1 MRNTAALTRRQ
12 ALATLTA
19 GALATRTAFAAP
31 DSKEAPFRF
40 GALDHLAIAV
50 DDTEKSVHFYT
61 RLFGNTVLKEKSN
74 PRHYVKLGPNYV
86 AMAPAGQGQASQ
98 VINHFCPGIVNF
110 DLDATKRA
118 LDQMGIQYRVATGV
132 GLFVPDP
139 DGTLVQLWTENSWS
153 HLGETAAPAS
163 IPAQG
168 EPLIRP
174 TAIDHILVNVSNMEK
189 STAFYEKILGTIIN
203 PNSRPRR
210 TWFSGG
216 GRDRIGLAL
225 VGPGQ
230 KPGIDHYCL
239 TAPFERESLAKAV
252 EAAGAKI
259 IQGDVAAG
267 IDFLDVNGIH
277 VQITS
282 PARA

>member
-1 MRNTAALTRRQ
+1 MRTTALLTRRG

-19 GALATRTAFAAP
+19 GAIAARTALSA
-31 DSKEAPFRF
+31 DTPFRF
-40 GALDHLAIAV
+40 GALDHLALAV
-50 DDTEKSVHFYT
+50 DDTDKSVHFYT
-61 RLFGNTVLKEKSN
+61 RVFGNTVLKERTN

-86 AMAPAGQGQASQ
+86 AMAPPGQGQASQ

-110 DLDATKRA
+110 DLGATKQA
-118 LDQMGIQYRVATGV
+118 LDQMGIQYREATGV

-153 HLGETAAPAS
+153 HLGETATPAA
-163 IPAQG
+163 IPSQG
-168 EPLIRP
+168 EPLLRP
-174 TAIDHILVNVSNMEK
+174 TGIDHILINVSNVEK
-189 STAFYEKILGTIIN
+189 STAFYEKILGPVIN
-203 PNSRPRR
+203 PASRPRR

-216 GRDRIGLAL
+216 GGNRVGLAL
-225 VGPGQ
+225 IDPGQ

-239 TAPFERESLAKAV
+239 TASFDRASLAKAV

-277 VQITS
+277 VQIIP

>member
-1 MRNTAALTRRQ
+1 MRTTALRTRRE

-19 GALATRTAFAAP
+19 GVLATRTAFSAN
-31 DSKEAPFRF
+31 APFRF

-50 DDTEKSVHFYT
+50 DNTEKSVHFYT
-61 RLFGNTVLKEKSN
+61 RVFGNTVLKEKTN

-86 AMAPAGQGQASQ
+86 AIAPPGQGQASQ

-110 DLDATKRA
+110 DLASTKRA
-118 LDQMGIQYRVATGV
+118 LDQMGIQYREATGV

-139 DGTLVQLWTENSWS
+139 DGTLVQLWTEDSWS
-153 HLGETAAPAS
+153 HLSETATPAS
-163 IPAQG
+163 ITFPG
-168 EPLIRP
+168 EPLLRP
-174 TAIDHILVNVSNMEK
+174 TGIDHILVNVSNVEK
-189 STAFYEKILGTIIN
+189 STMFYEKILGPVIN
-203 PNSRPRR
+203 PASRPRR

-216 GRDRIGLAL
+216 AGNRVGLAL

-239 TAPFERESLAKAV
+239 TAPFDRASLSKAV
-252 EAAGAKI
+252 ESAGAKI
-259 IQGDVAAG
+259 IQGDVPAG
-267 IDFLDVNGIH
+267 IDFLDVSGIH
-277 VQITS
+277 VQILP

>member
-1 MRNTAALTRRQ
+1 MRTAALLTRREVF
-12 ALATLTA
+12 ATLTA
-19 GALATRTAFAAP
+19 GAISARTALAA
-31 DSKEAPFRF
+31 DAPFHF

-61 RLFGNTVLKEKSN
+61 RVFGNSVLKEKSN
-74 PRHYVKLGPNYV
+74 PRHYVKLGPNYI

-110 DLDATKRA
+110 DLASTKRA
-118 LDQMGIQYRVATGV
+118 LDQMGVSYREAAGV

-139 DGTLVQLWTENSWS
+139 DGTLVQLWSENSWN
-153 HLGETAAPAS
+153 HLGETAAPAA
-163 IPAQG
+163 IPSQG
-168 EPLIRP
+168 EPLLRP
-174 TAIDHILVNVSNMEK
+174 TGIDHILVNVSNVEK
-189 STAFYEKILGTIIN
+189 STAFYEKILGPVIN
-203 PNSRPRR
+203 PASRPRR

-216 GRDRIGLAL
+216 GGNRVGLAL
-225 VGPGQ
+225 IDSGQ

-239 TAPFERESLAKAV
+239 TAPFDRASLAKAV

-259 IQGDVAAG
+259 IQGDVPAG

-277 VQITS
+277 VQVIP

>member
-1 MRNTAALTRRQ
+1 MRTTALPTRRE
-12 ALATLTA
+12 ALATFTA
-19 GALATRTAFAAP
+19 AALATRTSLSA
-31 DSKEAPFRF
+31 ETPFHYS
-40 GALDHLAIAV
+40 ALDHLALAV
-50 DDTEKSVHFYT
+50 DDTEKSVHFYA
-61 RLFGNTVLKEKSN
+61 RVFGNTVMKEKTN

-86 AMAPAGQGQASQ
+86 AMAPAGQGQPSQ
-98 VINHFCPGIVNF
+98 TINHFSLGIVDF
-110 DLDATKRA
+110 DLAATKRA
-118 LDQMGIQYRVATGV
+118 LDQMDIRYREATGV

-163 IPAQG
+163 IPSQG
-168 EPLIRP
+168 EPLLRP
-174 TAIDHILVNVSNMEK
+174 TGIDHILINVSNLDK
-189 STAFYEKILGTIIN
+189 STVFYQKILGSIIN
-203 PNSRPRR
+203 PASRPRR

-216 GRDRIGLAL
+216 GSNRVGLAL
-225 VGPGQ
+225 AGPGQ

-239 TAPFERESLAKAV
+239 TAQFERASLAKAV

-277 VQITS
+277 VQVIP
-282 PARA
+282 PAAA

>member
-1 MRNTAALTRRQ
+1 MMRTTHPTRRETFAAFAGAAL
-12 ALATLTA
+12 AA
-19 GALATRTAFAAP
+19 RTALSA
-31 DSKEAPFRF
+31 DAPFRF

-61 RLFGNTVLKEKSN
+61 RVFGNTVLKEKTN

-86 AMAPAGQGQASQ
+86 AIAPPGQGQASQ

-110 DLDATKRA
+110 DLASTKRG
-118 LDQMGIQYRVATGV
+118 LDQIGIQYREATGV

-139 DGTLVQLWTENSWS
+139 DGTLVQLWTEDSWS
-153 HLGETAAPAS
+153 HLGESAARAS
-163 IPAQG
+163 IASQG
-168 EPLIRP
+168 EPLLNP
-174 TAIDHILVNVSNMEK
+174 TGIDHILVNVSNVEK
-189 STAFYEKILGTIIN
+189 STAFYEKILGPVIN
-203 PNSRPRR
+203 PASRPRR

-216 GRDRIGLAL
+216 GGNRVGLAL

-230 KPGIDHYCL
+230 KTGVDHYCL
-239 TAPFERESLAKAV
+239 TARFDRASLSKAV

-267 IDFLDVNGIH
+267 IDFLDVSGIH
-277 VQITS
+277 VQILP
-282 PARA
+282 PAGA